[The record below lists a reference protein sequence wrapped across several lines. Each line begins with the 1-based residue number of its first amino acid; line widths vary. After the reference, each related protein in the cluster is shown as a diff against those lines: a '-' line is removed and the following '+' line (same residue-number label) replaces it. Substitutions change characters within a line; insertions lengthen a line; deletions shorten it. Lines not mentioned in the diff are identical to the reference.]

1 MLRIWAIIK
10 FRNFLKF
17 RKVESKK
24 KPPDLVSNP
33 SVNPLRVP
41 EIGKNLR
48 GRKRKRLRLSVTIWE
63 RGYMDINLYQYT
75 CF

>member
-1 MLRIWAIIK
+1 M
-10 FRNFLKF
+10 
-17 RKVESKK
+17 
-24 KPPDLVSNP
+24 SNP

-41 EIGKNLR
+41 EIGKNPR

-75 CF
+75 GVVSYIC